1 MKLQY
6 ISDSEG
12 NTTAVVI
19 PISEWNEIK
28 AKHADIADAENDY
41 ELPENAKTIL
51 DERMATEKK
60 SDFIAVKEV
69 QKHVRQK
76 YGL

>member
-6 ISDSEG
+6 ISDNEG

-19 PISEWNEIK
+19 PIEEWNEIK
-28 AKHADIADAENDY
+28 ARHSDIAEAENDY
-41 ELPENAKTIL
+41 ELSESAKAIL
-51 DERMATEKK
+51 DERLATENI
-60 SDFIAVKEV
+60 SDFIPVEEM
-69 QKHVRQK
+69 QKRLREK

>member
-6 ISDSEG
+6 LSDNEG

-19 PISEWNEIK
+19 PIEEWNEIK
-28 AKHADIADAENDY
+28 ARHSDIAEAENDY
-41 ELPENAKTIL
+41 ELPEHARAML
-51 DERMATEKK
+51 DERIATEKI
-60 SDFIAVKEV
+60 SDFVPVEEV
-69 QKHVRQK
+69 QKRLREK